1 MLSIPDR
8 NRRVPDRQ
16 VPFPISRNI
25 EFIFLSG
32 RFPLPFP
39 TKNTRTEMV
48 KVFSQPFPTVF
59 IPPSSYKNNSIL
71 LLGQFIISNFVK
83 DFIAFV
89 SLYTSPNH
97 IRSCRPA
104 STPWLPEFILQRG
117 KNRGDG
123 TQTCALVH
131 QDTT

>member
-1 MLSIPDR
+1 
-8 NRRVPDRQ
+8 
-16 VPFPISRNI
+16 
-25 EFIFLSG
+25 
-32 RFPLPFP
+32 
-39 TKNTRTEMV
+39 MV

-59 IPPSSYKNNSIL
+59 IPPSSYKNNSTL

-83 DFIAFV
+83 YFIAFV
-89 SLYTSPNH
+89 YLCTHHPTTFGHVGPHPHHGCQNLFYSG
-97 IRSCRPA
+97 A
-104 STPWLPEFILQRG
+104 